1 MSTLK
6 LTTASGG
13 GTVSLTAPASTTSN
27 AQVTLTLPANDGD
40 ADQFLKTNGSGALSF
55 ATVSS
60 DPTTTSGTNNFT
72 VADGD
77 LVIGT
82 AGHGIDFSA
91 TANGPMLSHASELF
105 DDYEEG
111 TFDVAFNGN
120 VAGNTGQNKAQ
131 YVKIG
136 RVCHIAGQVHLDSSG
151 NTDNVEINNLP
162 FASAHSHG
170 EGSGQQHVLG
180 GSSGLN
186 HDSDT
191 ISVRWYIGDNTQTAK
206 LIDMRD
212 NAGYSQVAAVAS
224 KYVWMAMTY
233 ITE

>member
-6 LTTASGG
+6 VNKIQDTTGDDALTFDSSGNT
-13 GTVSLTAPASTTSN
+13 TVN
-27 AQVTLTLPANDGD
+27 QTL
-40 ADQFLKTNGSGALSF
+40 
-55 ATVSS
+55 
-60 DPTTTSGTNNFT
+60 TTTSANITTGGTNSLT
-72 VADGD
+72 ISDGD

-82 AGHGIDFSA
+82 SGHGVDFSA
-91 TANGPMLSHASELF
+91 TADGPQLSHASELF

-191 ISVRWYIGDNTQTAK
+191 IGVRWYIGDNTQTAK